1 MKTLKET
8 GEFALIETIK
18 KDFAKTCGNRDVT
31 VGIGDDCFCFK
42 AGEKNIVVTKDML
55 AQDVHF
61 KKEWISPK
69 DLGRK
74 AIEVNISDIA
84 AMGAVY
90 PKYVFIGL
98 GAPADT
104 PLEYIKR
111 FYIGVKEACKKYGA
125 LLCGGDTIKSDKIII
140 SATVIGESK
149 ISERIIKR
157 AGAKEGDLIGV
168 TNTFG
173 DAGAGVELLYK
184 YAAKRKFSKTEKYL
198 ISKQNSPQAR
208 LKEAFEI
215 SKFATSMTDASD
227 GLFISIAILAKGADV
242 DLEKIPVSK
251 HLKKVFP
258 EAKKREELALFG
270 GEDYELV
277 FTVPPKFSK
286 KLKKIIPQI
295 SYIGKI
301 VNSDK
306 ARYFQNGKEQK
317 TVYSG
322 YKHF

>member
-1 MKTLKET
+1 MKTLKSA

-18 KDFAKTCGNRDVT
+18 KDFAKICESADVT

-42 AGEKNIVVTKDML
+42 AGKKNIVVTKDLL
-55 AQDVHF
+55 AQDSHF
-61 KKEWISPK
+61 KKEWISPE
-69 DLGRK
+69 DLGKK
-74 AIEVNISDIA
+74 AVEVNVSDIA

-90 PKYVFIGL
+90 PKYIFIGL

-111 FYIGVKEACKKYGA
+111 FYRGVKEACKKYGA
-125 LLCGGDTIKSDKIII
+125 LLSGGDTIKSDKIII
-140 SATVIGESK
+140 SVTVIGENK
-149 ISERIIKR
+149 ISGGLIKR
-157 AGAKEGDLIGV
+157 SGAKAGDLIGV

-184 YAAKRKFSKTEKYL
+184 YASKRKFSKDEKYL
-198 ISKQNSPQAR
+198 ISKQNSPKAR

-215 SKFATSMTDASD
+215 SKYAASMTDASD
-227 GLFISIAILAKGADV
+227 GLFISIALLAKGANV
-242 DLEKIPVSK
+242 DLEKVPVSK
-251 HLKKVFP
+251 RLKKVFP
-258 EAKKREELALFG
+258 DAKKQTELALFG

-277 FTVPPKFSK
+277 FTVAPKNSQ

-295 SYIGKI
+295 TYIGKI
-301 VNSDK
+301 TNSNK
-306 ARYFQNGKEQK
+306 VKYFQNGKEQK
-317 TVYSG
+317 TIYRG